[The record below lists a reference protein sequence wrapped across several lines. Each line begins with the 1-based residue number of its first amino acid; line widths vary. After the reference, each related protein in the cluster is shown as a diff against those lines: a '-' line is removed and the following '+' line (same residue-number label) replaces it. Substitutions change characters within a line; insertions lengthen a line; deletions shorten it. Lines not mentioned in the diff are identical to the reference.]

1 MLMLFNKGMFAVVSA
16 KRWRLAGVQVDGK
29 GVSQSMPVR
38 GHAST
43 QYYALTRAQRQT
55 DNAET

>member
-1 MLMLFNKGMFAVVSA
+1 MGMFAVVSA

-43 QYYALTRAQRQT
+43 QYYTLTGAQRQI